1 MAVPCACSFT
11 LTTKTQQRPFSI
23 ALYAVNEESLDLKAE
38 LSGYL
43 EKRKEVNADEE
54 AKA

>member
-1 MAVPCACSFT
+1 MT
-11 LTTKTQQRPFSI
+11 
-23 ALYAVNEESLDLKAE
+23 LYATNEERLDLKAE
-38 LSGYL
+38 LVAYL